1 MFPGRRQPRVT
12 LAGIGADG
20 LAMFALSQVVILATA
35 GLSLG
40 AACVHVWRVARR
52 SEVPRQA
59 DRLLVLGMQLKDGRL
74 ERDYRLRLLRACRL
88 ARRRP
93 GVRLLILGGRTDPQG
108 PSEARAGAQFLES
121 RGIEPGLV
129 QLEDASRHTL
139 ENLCEARALLCG
151 EQGQRVALITS
162 RHHMARSLA
171 MARSLGMDLIPC
183 PAEPPWPAGPAGVF
197 KLLHEAW
204 LLHWYQTGR
213 VFARLMN
220 HRGMLSR
227 IS

>member
-1 MFPGRRQPRVT
+1 M
-12 LAGIGADG
+12 L
-20 LAMFALSQVVILATA
+20 ALSQVVILATA

-52 SEVPRQA
+52 TGVPRQA

-74 ERDYRLRLLRACRL
+74 ERDYRLRLLRARRL

-93 GVRLLILGGRTDPQG
+93 GVRLVIVGGQTDAQG

-139 ENLCEARALLCG
+139 ENLCEARALLSDD
-151 EQGQRVALITS
+151 EVQRVALITS
-162 RHHMARSLA
+162 RYHLARSLA

-183 PAEPPWPAGPAGVF
+183 PAEPRWSAGLAGVF
-197 KLLHEAW
+197 KLVHEAW
-204 LLHWYQTGR
+204 LLHWYHTGR
-213 VFARLMN
+213 VYARLMN